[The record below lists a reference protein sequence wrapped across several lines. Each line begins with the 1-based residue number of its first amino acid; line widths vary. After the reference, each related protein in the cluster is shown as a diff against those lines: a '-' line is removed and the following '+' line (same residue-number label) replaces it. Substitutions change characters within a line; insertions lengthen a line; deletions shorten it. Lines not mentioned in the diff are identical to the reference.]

1 MLSQSEECCIDPL
14 GATGEGCVLYTAEA
28 RLSTSPLLVIT
39 QLPQLLEHQLHTNYL
54 LGFCPVR
61 VYVPHTPAGSVV
73 RPPPTQ
79 SNPKPPTDTDTS
91 SLSTPPLLIHT
102 HTCNC
107 FTCCYPSQIPLH
119 SSPVTCHLFFF
130 RVLPLTNPDLFLTQ
144 LVQTQPCVWPLS
156 FHFQAS
162 WL

>member
-1 MLSQSEECCIDPL
+1 MRSV
-14 GATGEGCVLYTAEA
+14 VLIRWGPRVRGVFYTLQA
-28 RLSTSPLLVIT
+28 RLSTSPPLVIT
-39 QLPQLLEHQLHTNYL
+39 QLPQLLEHQLHANYL

-79 SNPKPPTDTDTS
+79 SNPKLSTDTDTS
-91 SLSTPPLLIHT
+91 SLSAPHSWYT

-119 SSPVTCHLFFF
+119 SSPVTCHLFSFC
-130 RVLPLTNPDLFLTQ
+130 VLALTNPDLFLTQ
-144 LVQTQPCVWPLS
+144 LVQMQPCVWPMS